1 MASDFD
7 MDRRG
12 YLATVGAAG
21 VAGLAGCP
29 GDGGN
34 GTADDGVGTDD
45 GTATPDDGG
54 PTGEDVIRLATAA
67 DFPPFAYVEDG
78 ALVGLDVALAETVVE
93 RAGYEIGTWA
103 DIRFEALVPELNAD
117 QFDMVTAAMSTALG
131 REEEIAFTTP
141 YYETHQAVL
150 VRSDGEFHPEE
161 ESDLEGNFL
170 GAQTSTTSAA
180 EIERL
185 IEEEILTEDD
195 YRQFVDFG
203 NAILALADET
213 LDGVVADVTAA
224 EVAADGTEEAD
235 LEVAF
240 TIETDEEYAL
250 AMRTDDDRLED
261 VDEALT
267 EIMEDGTYDDLV
279 AEHIGDDGQ

>member
-7 MDRRG
+7 MDRRV

-29 GDGGN
+29 DGGN
-34 GTADDGVGTDD
+34 GTGDDGGTDD
-45 GTATPDDGG
+45 GTGTPADGG
-54 PTGEDVIRLATAA
+54 PKGEDVIRLATAA
-67 DFPPFAYVEDG
+67 DFPPFSYVEEG
-78 ALVGLDVALAETVVE
+78 ALIGLDVDLAQTVVE
-93 RAGYEIGTWA
+93 RAGYEIGTWT
-103 DIRFEALVPELNAD
+103 DIRFEALVTELNAD

-131 REEEIAFTTP
+131 REEEVAFTSP
-141 YYETHQAVL
+141 YYKTDQAVL

-161 ESDLEGNFL
+161 ESDLEGQFL
-170 GAQTSTTSAA
+170 GAQTSTTSEA

-185 IEEEILTEDD
+185 VEEEVITDD
-195 YRQFVDFG
+195 DHRQFVDFT
-203 NAILALADET
+203 NAIQALADET
-213 LDGVVADVTAA
+213 LDAVVADVTAA
-224 EVAADGTEEAD
+224 EAAADGAG

-240 TIETDEEYAL
+240 VIQTDEEYAL

-261 VDEALT
+261 VDEALS

-279 AEHIGDDGQ
+279 AEYLGGNDE